1 MGLDEIVSIF
11 VNNGIGVAC
20 IVYFIFR
27 DYKFMTTLNDTLS
40 TLKESVNL
48 IEDYFLKNTDASISQ
63 MSDALIRRRTDL
75 KGM

>member
-48 IEDYFLKNTDASISQ
+48 IEDYFLKNTDASIGQ

>member
-1 MGLDEIVSIF
+1 MTIDEIVNIF

-48 IEDYFLKNTDASISQ
+48 IEDYFLKNANS
-63 MSDALIRRRTDL
+63 SDGLINRRADL

>member
-1 MGLDEIVSIF
+1 MTIDEIVNIF

-27 DYKFMTTLNDTLS
+27 DYKFMTTLNETMT

-48 IEDYFLKNTDASISQ
+48 IEDYFLKNGSIDST
-63 MSDALIRRRTDL
+63 SDALIRRRTDL

>member
-1 MGLDEIVSIF
+1 MGIDEIVNIF

-48 IEDYFLKNTDASISQ
+48 IEDYFLKNANS
-63 MSDALIRRRTDL
+63 SDGLINRRTDL

>member
-1 MGLDEIVSIF
+1 MTIDEIVNIF

-27 DYKFMTTLNDTLS
+27 DYKFMTTLNETMT

-48 IEDYFLKNTDASISQ
+48 IEDYFLKNGSIDTA
-63 MSDALIRRRTDL
+63 SDALIRRRTDL

>member
-1 MGLDEIVSIF
+1 MTIDEIVNIF

-27 DYKFMTTLNDTLS
+27 DYKFMTTLNETMT

-48 IEDYFLKNTDASISQ
+48 IEDYFLKNANTTDTL
-63 MSDALIRRRTDL
+63 MSRRTDL

>member
-1 MGLDEIVSIF
+1 MTIDEIVNIF

-27 DYKFMTTLNDTLS
+27 DYKFMTTLNETMT

-48 IEDYFLKNTDASISQ
+48 IEDYFLKNANTTDTLIS
-63 MSDALIRRRTDL
+63 RRTDL

>member
-1 MGLDEIVSIF
+1 MTIDEIVNIF

-27 DYKFMTTLNDTLS
+27 DYKFMTTLNETMT

-48 IEDYFLKNTDASISQ
+48 IEDYFLKNANS
-63 MSDALIRRRTDL
+63 SDGLINHRADL

>member
-1 MGLDEIVSIF
+1 MTIDEIVNIF

-27 DYKFMTTLNDTLS
+27 DYKFMTTLNETLS

-48 IEDYFLKNTDASISQ
+48 IEDYFLKNGNS
-63 MSDALIRRRTDL
+63 SDGLINRRADL

>member
-1 MGLDEIVSIF
+1 MTIDEIVNIF

-27 DYKFMTTLNDTLS
+27 DYKFMTTLNETLS

-48 IEDYFLKNTDASISQ
+48 IEDYFLKNANTTDTLIS
-63 MSDALIRRRTDL
+63 RRTDL